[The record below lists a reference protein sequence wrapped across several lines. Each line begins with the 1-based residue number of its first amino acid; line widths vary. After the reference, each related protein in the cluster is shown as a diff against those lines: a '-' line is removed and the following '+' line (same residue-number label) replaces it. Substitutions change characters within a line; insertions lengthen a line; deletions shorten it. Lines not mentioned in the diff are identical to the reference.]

1 MLLSIIFHVSKNAN
15 HLQSNLEGF
24 LDFVIKYPRMVEFI
38 LVDDASD
45 SQVLR
50 IVKQTI
56 VPIKHHIKY
65 IYLNHQLGHAYAYNL
80 ATKHAKG
87 KYVWYTGSFNVL
99 NKDLE
104 DSLLKQV
111 HEDFDVISFNLA
123 DDVNNAT
130 TSIHHQLSPEMIV
143 NYWESI
149 SNKIINRNWLLEN
162 NISFANGKWFP
173 AIFNFALF
181 KSFRSWKHMDAC
193 LLANTK
199 QDCVIYNIYDLL
211 QQIKPLY
218 QSFVN
223 NNWKDLYYQEL
234 SYWATGIC
242 LHTFMRQIYKIY
254 SNEELNK
261 LNKEQINIIQNACDN
276 ALKYLQTYFFDYAS
290 NKYVKKY
297 KNRLFKYFQNN

>member
-1 MLLSIIFHVSKNAN
+1 MLLSILFHVSKNAN
-15 HLQSNLEGF
+15 HLQANLSGF
-24 LDFVIKYPRMVEFI
+24 LDFVLKHPKQVELI

-56 VPIKHHIKY
+56 DPSKHKIKY

-80 ATKHAKG
+80 ATKHARG

-99 NKDLE
+99 NRDLE

-123 DDVNNAT
+123 DDVNKAT
-130 TSIHHQLSPEMIV
+130 TAVHTTFSPEMII

-149 SNKIINRNWLLEN
+149 SNKIINRAWLVAN
-162 NISFANGKWFP
+162 DISFAYGKWFP
-173 AIFNFALF
+173 ALFNFALF
-181 KSFRSWKHMDAC
+181 KNFKTWKHMDAC

-218 QSFVN
+218 QAFVN
-223 NNWKDLYYQEL
+223 NSWKDVYNQEL
-234 SYWATGIC
+234 CYWATGIC

-254 SNEELNK
+254 SNEDVDQIK
-261 LNKEQINIIQNACDN
+261 DKEQLNIIQNACEN
-276 ALKYLQTYFFDYAS
+276 ALKYLQTYFSNYAS

-297 KNRLFKYFQNN
+297 QNRLFKYFLK